1 MAEIQR
7 TKLFIGYSNLIT
19 TSKVQQFADLDL
31 IKRDLLNHFYT
42 RPGERLMMPTWGC
55 AVWNLLF
62 EPFDSVTRDAVIY
75 ECQKVIES
83 DSRVELQSINVTEF
97 EQGLQVQ
104 MDLYYVPYKVVD
116 TFNLLFDQRTAQAL
130 I

>member
-1 MAEIQR
+1 MSEIQR
-7 TKLFIGYSNLIT
+7 NKLFIGYSTLIT
-19 TSKVQQFADLDL
+19 TTKVQQFADLDL

-62 EPFDSVTRDAVIY
+62 EPFDAVTKDAVIY

-83 DSRVELQSINVTEF
+83 DSRVQLQSINVTEF